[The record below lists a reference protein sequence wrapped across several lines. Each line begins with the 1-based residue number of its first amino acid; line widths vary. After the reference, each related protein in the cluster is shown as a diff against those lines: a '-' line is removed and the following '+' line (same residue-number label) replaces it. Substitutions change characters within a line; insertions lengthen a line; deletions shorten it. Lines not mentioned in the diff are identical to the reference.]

1 MSLGEPPE
9 YTKADEL
16 EDLAANA
23 KWGLKYHHTWPTFLD
38 ELNDDGMDRTLEF
51 PLPPPLA
58 ERLSG
63 APVFP
68 TVREALAHVAC
79 HSVHHRAQVN
89 TRLRELGGEPPWIDL
104 LAWLLHGKPQADW
117 PELGTA

>member
-1 MSLGEPPE
+1 
-9 YTKADEL
+9 
-16 EDLAANA
+16 
-23 KWGLKYHHTWPTFLD
+23 
-38 ELNDDGMDRTLEF
+38 MDRTLEF

-63 APVFP
+63 SPVFP

-117 PELGTA
+117 PEPSTA